1 MTKEFARRIAFTIGA
16 LLLFRV
22 GMHIPV
28 AGIST
33 SSAPLLPSAV
43 ARLSIFSLGLIP
55 YLTAAIFIQLLS
67 VVWRGFGSLQRSG
80 EAGRRK
86 VGRFTL
92 LLTLLFA
99 AFQAYGIATAIQ
111 RIPGIVADPDG
122 WFALSATAS
131 MVGGVFFLIWLS
143 EQITRHGVGNGLAL
157 ILSVGILIA
166 LPGDIAGIVDLVQ
179 RGEVSGNLAL
189 AHTIFWLATVAVIV
203 LLEKARR
210 NVRVE
215 FAERRAGDRVLPAR
229 PAVLPIKINSAG
241 YLIPVTVAPW
251 IIFLPL
257 SFAGF
262 ILGGD
267 HPWVAAAYQHLGPGR
282 PVHLIL
288 GSLAVFVLAFVYT
301 AFVVDPEQAADS
313 LAKQGGTIAGVA
325 PGEATADHLDR
336 VISLT
341 TVIGAVYLTVLQLI
355 PEVFVAYGNA
365 LPYSMNGGAA
375 LIVVCTIIDIQ
386 TQVRDVS
393 LTSPGGVRR

>member
-1 MTKEFARRIAFTIGA
+1 MMKEFARQIAFTIGA
-16 LLLFRV
+16 LLLFRI
-22 GMHIPV
+22 GTHIPV
-28 AGIST
+28 TGISA
-33 SSAPLLPSAV
+33 SSGPLPPGIV

-55 YLTAAIFIQLLS
+55 YLTAAIIIQLLS
-67 VVWRGFGSLQRSG
+67 VVWRGLSSLERAG

-99 AFQAYGIATAIQ
+99 VFQAYGIASAIQ
-111 RIPGIVADPDG
+111 RIPGMVADPEG
-122 WFALSATAS
+122 WFVLSATAS
-131 MVGGVFFLIWLS
+131 MVGGVFFLVWLS

-157 ILSVGILIA
+157 ILSVGILTA
-166 LPGDIAGIVDLVQ
+166 LPSDLAGIVDLVQ
-179 RGEVSGNLAL
+179 RGEVSGNLVL
-189 AHTIFWLATVAVIV
+189 AHIIFWLAMVAVIV

-241 YLIPVTVAPW
+241 FLIPVTVAPW
-251 IIFLPL
+251 IFFLPL
-257 SFAGF
+257 SLAGF
-262 ILGGD
+262 ILGGS
-267 HPWVAAAYQHLGPGR
+267 HPWLAAAYQHLQLGR

-288 GSLAVFVLAFVYT
+288 GALAVFALAFVYT
-301 AFVVDPEQAADS
+301 AYVVDPEQAADS
-313 LAKQGGTIAGVA
+313 LAKQGGSIA
-325 PGEATADHLDR
+325 GEATADHLDR

-341 TVIGAVYLTVLQLI
+341 TVVGAVYLTFLQLI

-375 LIVVCTIIDIQ
+375 LIVVCTILDIQ